1 MNDRSSMHAQAL
13 KPKEGALYATRV
25 SFGGGGGG
33 GGGDCLGYFVVLPPW
48 RLEYYV

>member
-33 GGGDCLGYFVVLPPW
+33 GGATALDILLCSPPGG
-48 RLEYYV
+48 